1 MRYLLFIALL
11 VSSSVQAAG
20 AEITVKIKLPDNWE
34 CVVGRGDDDCDED
47 DDDQGE
53 DEMNISLDPEPET
66 YYDGNTQYTL

>member
-20 AEITVKIKLPDNWE
+20 AEITVKINLPDNWE
-34 CVVGRGDDDCDED
+34 CLLGRLDDDDCDE
-47 DDDQGE
+47 DDQGE